1 MLPISLILCPNN
13 ISLSLKQVKPTVF
26 FNDDV
31 IDGLHACV
39 ERVVERTGQ
48 VDSLL
53 WKYRL
58 LQRERERERR
68 DRRRREEVEQ
78 LLLYSFL
85 MHSSSIEKW
94 FHGNS
99 SPNCWSPPPISF
111 PPILLIYKRP
121 QTMVEAMEGI
131 KGARSLVTAAF
142 FISGATVG
150 SSPLRSLVLTN
161 WKRHGC
167 SFFIGASTPVPHRT
181 HRKTLLISTTK
192 LSFFKLATCLTA
204 FGNDNPNWRPFVW
217 CGLIRTTHPT

>member
-1 MLPISLILCPNN
+1 M
-13 ISLSLKQVKPTVF
+13 F

-39 ERVVERTGQ
+39 EGVVERTRQ

-99 SPNCWSPPPISF
+99 SPNCWSPPPPISL

-167 SFFIGASTPVPHRT
+167 SFFIGASTPVTHRT